1 MLEGVAVENLRILLV
16 EDDQMVRL
24 MAADFLREE
33 GFDVTEV
40 ATGDDAAIQLADVDD
55 FGLVF
60 TDVQMPGGKDGID
73 VAVRARE
80 LYPQIAVIV
89 ASGYTPNLIERLDV
103 LDPPAVFFRKP
114 YRSKEVLDVIRQL
127 VH

>member
-1 MLEGVAVENLRILLV
+1 MENLRILLV

>member
-114 YRSKEVLDVIRQL
+114 YRTKEVLDVIRQL